1 MTLTIAIKSL
11 LHIELS
17 NEELMSRYVLSG
29 EATLLARLYDNC
41 ARDLYH
47 FLLTLSEPDLAADI
61 AQKAWLKVMEKRH
74 LYHSNGQF
82 KAWLFTLAR
91 NLLMD
96 EYRRTQRYPVLE
108 ESDICD
114 EGSPSCPDG
123 DILPAFSHALDDLPF
138 YQREAFVLYQEGF
151 GVQDIAQI
159 TRENQETI
167 KSRLRYAKQ
176 QLRQRLG
183 EHRE

>member
-1 MTLTIAIKSL
+1 MTLSIAIKSL

-29 EATLLARLYDNC
+29 DASLLAKLYDNC

-47 FLLTLSEPDLAADI
+47 FLLTLSEPELAADI
-61 AQKAWLKVMEKRH
+61 AQKSWLRVMEKRH
-74 LYHSNGQF
+74 MYHSNGQF

-96 EYRRTQRYPVLE
+96 EYRRTKRYPLLE
-108 ESDICD
+108 ACEVRDQ
-114 EGSPSCPDG
+114 GSQNKVDG
-123 DILPAFSHALDDLPF
+123 TLLKAFSQALETLPF
-138 YQREAFVLYQEGF
+138 YQREAFMLYQEGF
-151 GVQDIAQI
+151 GVQDIALI
-159 TRENQETI
+159 TGENQETI

-176 QLRQRLG
+176 QLRQQLG
-183 EHRE
+183 ECCE